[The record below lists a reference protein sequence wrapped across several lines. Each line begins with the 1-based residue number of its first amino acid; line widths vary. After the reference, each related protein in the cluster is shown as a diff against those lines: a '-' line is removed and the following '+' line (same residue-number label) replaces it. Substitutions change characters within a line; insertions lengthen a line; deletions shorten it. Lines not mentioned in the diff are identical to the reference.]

1 MLRNAGQQ
9 KRVMPKYIVGIDEA
23 GRAVSKRRASSYKYI
38 IGIDEAGRGPLAGPM
53 VIAAVAVFGSPTSY
67 RKSDFLK
74 GIRDSKKLT
83 RLGRERW
90 YRVLKKKAA
99 CQYVSVS
106 ARSIDQNGISRA
118 AREAIARLLKK
129 FPIKPNLV
137 LLDGSLYAP
146 PKYKQKTIIKGD
158 EKIPLIAAA
167 SIIAKV
173 TRDRKMCTLHKKYP
187 HYNFAQ
193 HKGYGTR
200 AHMAAIRRHGLS
212 DIHRRSFCTR
222 IVS

>member
-1 MLRNAGQQ
+1 MRRNAGQQ

-53 VIAAVAVFGSPTSY
+53 VIAAVAVFGSPSSSW
-67 RKSDFLK
+67 RSDFLE

-83 RLGRERW
+83 RRGRERW

-106 ARSIDQNGISRA
+106 ARSIDQNGISWA

-129 FPIKPNLV
+129 FSASPNLV

-173 TRDRKMCTLHKKYP
+173 TRDRKMCALHKKYP